1 MRLRAKKAFYSSW
14 IQASI
19 GVAVLLGSALGA
31 ILSSYLTQAQ
41 LESWGWRVPFLIG
54 TLIGPVGFYIRS
66 RVDETPAYKAAKPVE
81 SPLRE
86 VIKTYPRQTLISFS
100 LVVLWTVCTYAI
112 LFCIPSYAQRVL
124 GLPSWMG
131 FSAGMMGGAV
141 LIVATP
147 IVGALADRSGHRPWL
162 LGSAIAIFFS
172 AYPMFLFINQMPG
185 LFSLLVFE
193 LVLGLLIS
201 GYIGSILAA
210 FGELLPTHVLSTGL
224 SVAYNFA
231 VTIFGGFATFTITW
245 LIASTGSNLAP
256 AFYIIVRGRRQRHW
270 CAAVSRPC
278 ACCPSSPVWSFPMS
292 IADPTRLILRNGRLL
307 DLQKGQLISGQ
318 EVVIEGER
326 IIDVRAEGE
335 PAPVGARIIDLG
347 GRTLMPGLIDCH
359 VHVLASNANLGMNA
373 LQPNAIIM
381 YRALPILAAMLNR
394 GFTTVRDAGGADWAL
409 ARSIQMG
416 LIPGPRIFAS
426 GKALSQTGGHGDMR
440 ARGELLLN
448 EPCSCCFRA
457 GAIAGVVDGVDNVRL
472 AVREELQQGANQIK
486 IMASGGVSS
495 PTDPIANTQYSEA
508 EIRAIVDEAA
518 AANTYVMAHAYTARA
533 IRRAIE
539 CGVRTIE
546 HGNLV
551 DADTARLMA
560 EKGAFAVPTQVTYEM
575 LAEYGE
581 RFGLPADSVAKI
593 EDVRQAG
600 RNALLLF
607 AEAGVPMG
615 YGSDLLGEMHEY
627 QTHELKIRAEL
638 LGNLAALRSAT
649 SVAAQILQREGELG
663 CISAGAIADLL
674 VVDGDPLSD
683 IGCLVGQGEH
693 LAMIVQGG
701 HVRKNTL
708 V

>member
-1 MRLRAKKAFYSSW
+1 M
-14 IQASI
+14 
-19 GVAVLLGSALGA
+19 
-31 ILSSYLTQAQ
+31 
-41 LESWGWRVPFLIG
+41 
-54 TLIGPVGFYIRS
+54 
-66 RVDETPAYKAAKPVE
+66 
-81 SPLRE
+81 
-86 VIKTYPRQTLISFS
+86 
-100 LVVLWTVCTYAI
+100 
-112 LFCIPSYAQRVL
+112 
-124 GLPSWMG
+124 
-131 FSAGMMGGAV
+131 
-141 LIVATP
+141 
-147 IVGALADRSGHRPWL
+147 
-162 LGSAIAIFFS
+162 
-172 AYPMFLFINQMPG
+172 
-185 LFSLLVFE
+185 
-193 LVLGLLIS
+193 
-201 GYIGSILAA
+201 
-210 FGELLPTHVLSTGL
+210 
-224 SVAYNFA
+224 
-231 VTIFGGFATFTITW
+231 
-245 LIASTGSNLAP
+245 SNTE
-256 AFYIIVRGRRQRHW
+256 
-270 CAAVSRPC
+270 
-278 ACCPSSPVWSFPMS
+278 
-292 IADPTRLILRNGRLL
+292 PTRLILRNGRLL
-307 DLQKGQLISGQ
+307 DVQQGQLISGQ

-326 IIDVRAEGE
+326 IVEVRAEGQ
-335 PAPVGARIIDLG
+335 PAPAGAQVIDLG

-381 YRALPILAAMLNR
+381 YRALPILAAMLDR

-448 EPCSCCFRA
+448 EPCSCSCCFRA
-457 GAIAGVVDGVDNVRL
+457 GAIARVVDGVDNVRL

-518 AANTYVMAHAYTARA
+518 AANTYVMAHAYSARA

-663 CISAGAIADLL
+663 CIAAGAIADLL

-683 IGCLVGQGEH
+683 ISCLVGQGEH

>member
-1 MRLRAKKAFYSSW
+1 MADRLDWQQR
-14 IQASI
+14 
-19 GVAVLLGSALGA
+19 
-31 ILSSYLTQAQ
+31 
-41 LESWGWRVPFLIG
+41 
-54 TLIGPVGFYIRS
+54 GP
-66 RVDETPAYKAAKPVE
+66 
-81 SPLRE
+81 
-86 VIKTYPRQTLISFS
+86 
-100 LVVLWTVCTYAI
+100 
-112 LFCIPSYAQRVL
+112 RVL
-124 GLPSWMG
+124 
-131 FSAGMMGGAV
+131 
-141 LIVATP
+141 
-147 IVGALADRSGHRPWL
+147 H
-162 LGSAIAIFFS
+162 
-172 AYPMFLFINQMPG
+172 
-185 LFSLLVFE
+185 
-193 LVLGLLIS
+193 
-201 GYIGSILAA
+201 
-210 FGELLPTHVLSTGL
+210 HVC
-224 SVAYNFA
+224 
-231 VTIFGGFATFTITW
+231 
-245 LIASTGSNLAP
+245 SNHQR
-256 AFYIIVRGRRQRHW
+256 RGRDALSRQRTR
-270 CAAVSRPC
+270 VT
-278 ACCPSSPVWSFPMS
+278 PSSDWSLSMNTPDS
-292 IADPTRLILRNGRLL
+292 STLILRNGRLL
-307 DLQKGQLISGQ
+307 DLQQGQLIDGQ

-326 IIDVRAEGE
+326 IVTVRPAGE
-335 PAPVGARIIDLG
+335 PAEAGAKVIDLG
-347 GRTLMPGLIDCH
+347 GKTLMPGLIDCH
-359 VHVLASNANLGMNA
+359 VHVLASNANLGFNA

-381 YRALPILAAMLNR
+381 YRALPILAAMLQR

-409 ARSIQMG
+409 ARSIQLG
-416 LIPGPRIFAS
+416 LIPGPKIFAS

-457 GAIAGVVDGVDNVRL
+457 GAIARVVDGVDNVRL

-508 EIRAIVDEAA
+508 EIRAIVDEAE

-575 LAEYGE
+575 LAQYGE

-627 QTHELKIRAEL
+627 QSHELKIRAEL

-663 CISAGAIADLL
+663 CIAAGALADLL
-674 VVDGDPLSD
+674 VVDGDPLTD
-683 IGCLVGQGEH
+683 IDCLVGQGER
-693 LAMIVQGG
+693 LAMIFQNG
-701 HVRKNTL
+701 HIRKNTL
-708 V
+708 EQ